1 MTRLSSALKL
11 TDSIRIKTFSINDQK
26 FRVRVPLNN
35 EIEAIATRVGDIS
48 NDLIQAR
55 LKKMTKALTS
65 EKIDGVEVTKD
76 DVIVDGTSAK
86 ETVTSILQMEN
97 KIVEYFRMLVPE
109 EGESLE
115 NITYEEIES
124 ELPLQVQLEIV
135 EKITEAIQPGYKD
148 ARKN

>member
-65 EKIDGVEVTKD
+65 EKIDGVEVTED

-86 ETVTSILQMEN
+86 ETVTAILQMEN